1 MSKKAIV
8 TGASRGI
15 GKGIAMC
22 LAAEG
27 YDLAISYASKKEEA
41 EKVAEQI
48 RETYHTRCLIYQAA
62 LQEKGAGKA
71 LFDRAVA
78 DLGGLDLLVNNAG
91 LTIFE
96 SLQEIK
102 EETLDLLINLDFKNY
117 ILMMRE
123 AANYMIASGTKGNII
138 NITSSRGEQSYP
150 EDGLYG
156 GLKAGLNRAIC
167 SFALDVSQYGIRINN
182 VAPGAIRI
190 RTREELIEAVRK
202 AEALGIETS
211 LTFLSGIGGRAMWRE
226 NAVGNR
232 IALGRSGL
240 PEDIGHA
247 VAFLASDKAS
257 YITGTTL
264 RVDGGLILPGMPEM
278 ITEGLKP
285 GEWRSVAK
293 PVKNKGFSL

>member
-48 RETYHTRCLIYQAA
+48 RETYHTRCLIYQAV

-123 AANYMIASGTKGNII
+123 AANYMIASGTKGSII

-190 RTREELIEAVRK
+190 RTREELIE
-202 AEALGIETS
+202 
-211 LTFLSGIGGRAMWRE
+211 GGNVAMADFWDE
-226 NAVGNR
+226 LGNR

>member
-71 LFDRAVA
+71 LFDQAVS

-190 RTREELIEAVRK
+190 RTREELIEA
-202 AEALGIETS
+202 GNDY
-211 LTFLSGIGGRAMWRE
+211 GRAKAGRMAFRGKARKKQGIFVVRRQEQINRE
-226 NAVGNR
+226 G
-232 IALGRSGL
+232 I
-240 PEDIGHA
+240 I
-247 VAFLASDKAS
+247 
-257 YITGTTL
+257 
-264 RVDGGLILPGMPEM
+264 
-278 ITEGLKP
+278 
-285 GEWRSVAK
+285 
-293 PVKNKGFSL
+293 

>member
-190 RTREELIEAVRK
+190 RTREELIE
-202 AEALGIETS
+202 
-211 LTFLSGIGGRAMWRE
+211 GGNVAMADFWDE
-226 NAVGNR
+226 LGNR

-293 PVKNKGFSL
+293 PVKNKEFSL

>member
-96 SLQEIK
+96 SLQEVK

-190 RTREELIEAVRK
+190 RTREELIE
-202 AEALGIETS
+202 
-211 LTFLSGIGGRAMWRE
+211 GGNVAMADFWDE
-226 NAVGNR
+226 LGNR

>member
-48 RETYHTRCLIYQAA
+48 RETYHTRCLIYQAS

-71 LFDRAVA
+71 LFDQAVS

-96 SLQEIK
+96 SLQEIM

-190 RTREELIEAVRK
+190 RTREELIE
-202 AEALGIETS
+202 
-211 LTFLSGIGGRAMWRE
+211 GGNVAMADFWDE
-226 NAVGNR
+226 LGNR

>member
-123 AANYMIASGTKGNII
+123 AANYMIASGTKGSII

-190 RTREELIEAVRK
+190 RTREELIEV
-202 AEALGIETS
+202 GNV
-211 LTFLSGIGGRAMWRE
+211 AMADFWDE
-226 NAVGNR
+226 LGNR

>member
-1 MSKKAIV
+1 MNKKAIV

-190 RTREELIEAVRK
+190 RTREELIE
-202 AEALGIETS
+202 
-211 LTFLSGIGGRAMWRE
+211 GGNVAMADFWDE
-226 NAVGNR
+226 LGNR

>member
-1 MSKKAIV
+1 MSKKVII

-190 RTREELIEAVRK
+190 RTREELIE
-202 AEALGIETS
+202 
-211 LTFLSGIGGRAMWRE
+211 GGNVAMADFWDE
-226 NAVGNR
+226 LGNR

>member
-190 RTREELIEAVRK
+190 RTREELIE
-202 AEALGIETS
+202 
-211 LTFLSGIGGRAMWRE
+211 GGNVAMADFWDE
-226 NAVGNR
+226 LGNR

>member
-190 RTREELIEAVRK
+190 RTREELIE
-202 AEALGIETS
+202 
-211 LTFLSGIGGRAMWRE
+211 GGNVAMADFWDE
-226 NAVGNR
+226 LGNR

-247 VAFLASDKAS
+247 VAFLVSDKAS

>member
-96 SLQEIK
+96 SLQEFK
-102 EETLDLLINLDFKNY
+102 EDTLDLLINLDFKNY

-190 RTREELIEAVRK
+190 RTREELIE
-202 AEALGIETS
+202 
-211 LTFLSGIGGRAMWRE
+211 GGNVAMADFWDE
-226 NAVGNR
+226 LGNR

>member
-1 MSKKAIV
+1 MNKIALV
-8 TGASRGI
+8 TGGSRGI
-15 GKGIAMC
+15 GAAIADALSEAGWYVC
-22 LAAEG
+22 ISYEKNEAAAAE
-27 YDLAISYASKKEEA
+27 
-41 EKVAEQI
+41 VARKI
-48 RETYHTRCLIYQAA
+48 GGRAYRADMA
-62 LQEKGAGKA
+62 
-71 LFDRAVA
+71 DRAQLEWLVRSIR
-78 DLGGLDLLVNNAG
+78 DEVGEISLLVNNAG

-190 RTREELIEAVRK
+190 RTREELIE
-202 AEALGIETS
+202 
-211 LTFLSGIGGRAMWRE
+211 GGNVAMADFWDE
-226 NAVGNR
+226 LGNR

>member
-1 MSKKAIV
+1 MRKKAIV

-48 RETYHTRCLIYQAA
+48 RETYHTRCLIYQAS

-71 LFDRAVA
+71 LFDQAVS

-123 AANYMIASGTKGNII
+123 AANYMIAGGIKGSII

-156 GLKAGLNRAIC
+156 GLKAGLNRAIR

-190 RTREELIEAVRK
+190 RTREELIEGGNA
-202 AEALGIETS
+202 AMADFWDELGT
-211 LTFLSGIGGRAMWRE
+211 
-226 NAVGNR
+226 R
-232 IALGRSGL
+232 IALGRAGL
-240 PEDIGHA
+240 PEDIGQA
-247 VAFLASDKAS
+247 VAFLASDRAS
-257 YITGTTL
+257 YITGMTL

>member
-96 SLQEIK
+96 SLQDIQ

-190 RTREELIEAVRK
+190 RTREELIE
-202 AEALGIETS
+202 
-211 LTFLSGIGGRAMWRE
+211 GGNVAMADFWDE
-226 NAVGNR
+226 LGNR

>member
-1 MSKKAIV
+1 MRKKAIV

-22 LAAEG
+22 LAEEG
-27 YDLAISYASKKEEA
+27 YDLAISYVSKKEEA
-41 EKVAEQI
+41 DKVVEQI
-48 RETYHTRCLIYQAA
+48 SETYHTRCFAYQAA
-62 LQEKGAGKA
+62 LQEK
-71 LFDRAVA
+71 AVS

-96 SLQEIK
+96 SLQNIQ

-190 RTREELIEAVRK
+190 RTREELIE
-202 AEALGIETS
+202 
-211 LTFLSGIGGRAMWRE
+211 GGNVAMADFWDE
-226 NAVGNR
+226 LGNR

>member
-1 MSKKAIV
+1 
-8 TGASRGI
+8 
-15 GKGIAMC
+15 MC

-48 RETYHTRCLIYQAA
+48 RETYHTRCFAYQAA

-123 AANYMIASGTKGNII
+123 AANYMICLLY
-138 NITSSRGEQSYP
+138 TSR
-150 EDGLYG
+150 
-156 GLKAGLNRAIC
+156 C
-167 SFALDVSQYGIRINN
+167 V
-182 VAPGAIRI
+182 
-190 RTREELIEAVRK
+190 
-202 AEALGIETS
+202 
-211 LTFLSGIGGRAMWRE
+211 
-226 NAVGNR
+226 
-232 IALGRSGL
+232 
-240 PEDIGHA
+240 
-247 VAFLASDKAS
+247 
-257 YITGTTL
+257 
-264 RVDGGLILPGMPEM
+264 
-278 ITEGLKP
+278 
-285 GEWRSVAK
+285 
-293 PVKNKGFSL
+293 

>member
-48 RETYHTRCLIYQAA
+48 RETYHTRCLIYQAS

-71 LFDRAVA
+71 LFDQAVS

-102 EETLDLLINLDFKNY
+102 EETMDLLINLDFKNY

-190 RTREELIEAVRK
+190 RTREELIE
-202 AEALGIETS
+202 
-211 LTFLSGIGGRAMWRE
+211 GGNVAMADFWDE
-226 NAVGNR
+226 LGNR

>member
-190 RTREELIEAVRK
+190 RTREELIE
-202 AEALGIETS
+202 
-211 LTFLSGIGGRAMWRE
+211 GGNVAMADFWDE
-226 NAVGNR
+226 LGNR

-264 RVDGGLILPGMPEM
+264 RVVGGLILPGMPEM

>member
-71 LFDRAVA
+71 LFDQAVS

-102 EETLDLLINLDFKNY
+102 DETLDLLINLYFKNY

-190 RTREELIEAVRK
+190 RTREELIE
-202 AEALGIETS
+202 
-211 LTFLSGIGGRAMWRE
+211 GGNVAMADFWDE
-226 NAVGNR
+226 LGNR

>member
-96 SLQEIK
+96 SLQNIQ

-190 RTREELIEAVRK
+190 RTREELIE
-202 AEALGIETS
+202 
-211 LTFLSGIGGRAMWRE
+211 GGNVAMADFWDE
-226 NAVGNR
+226 LGNR

>member
-48 RETYHTRCLIYQAA
+48 RETYHTRCLIYQAS

-71 LFDRAVA
+71 LFDQAVSG
-78 DLGGLDLLVNNAG
+78 LGGLDLLVNNAG

-190 RTREELIEAVRK
+190 RTREELIE
-202 AEALGIETS
+202 
-211 LTFLSGIGGRAMWRE
+211 GGNVAMADFWDE
-226 NAVGNR
+226 LGNR

>member
-48 RETYHTRCLIYQAA
+48 RETYHTRCLIYQAS

-96 SLQEIK
+96 SLQDIQ

-190 RTREELIEAVRK
+190 RTREELIE
-202 AEALGIETS
+202 
-211 LTFLSGIGGRAMWRE
+211 GGNVAMADFWDE
-226 NAVGNR
+226 LGNR

>member
-1 MSKKAIV
+1 MKKKAIV

-22 LAAEG
+22 LAEEG
-27 YDLAISYASKKEEA
+27 YDLAISYVSKKEEA
-41 EKVAEQI
+41 DKVVEQI
-48 RETYHTRCLIYQAA
+48 SETYHTRCFAYQAA

-156 GLKAGLNRAIC
+156 GL
-167 SFALDVSQYGIRINN
+167 
-182 VAPGAIRI
+182 
-190 RTREELIEAVRK
+190 
-202 AEALGIETS
+202 
-211 LTFLSGIGGRAMWRE
+211 
-226 NAVGNR
+226 
-232 IALGRSGL
+232 
-240 PEDIGHA
+240 
-247 VAFLASDKAS
+247 
-257 YITGTTL
+257 
-264 RVDGGLILPGMPEM
+264 
-278 ITEGLKP
+278 
-285 GEWRSVAK
+285 
-293 PVKNKGFSL
+293 

>member
-190 RTREELIEAVRK
+190 RTREELIE
-202 AEALGIETS
+202 
-211 LTFLSGIGGRAMWRE
+211 GGNVAMADFWDE
-226 NAVGNR
+226 LGNR

-257 YITGTTL
+257 YITGPTL

>member
-22 LAAEG
+22 LAAEE

-190 RTREELIEAVRK
+190 RTREELIE
-202 AEALGIETS
+202 
-211 LTFLSGIGGRAMWRE
+211 GGNVAMADFWDE
-226 NAVGNR
+226 LGNR

>member
-62 LQEKGAGKA
+62 LQEKGAGKT

-190 RTREELIEAVRK
+190 RTREELIE
-202 AEALGIETS
+202 
-211 LTFLSGIGGRAMWRE
+211 GGNVAMADFWDE
-226 NAVGNR
+226 LGNR

>member
-48 RETYHTRCLIYQAA
+48 RETYHTRCLIYQAS

-71 LFDRAVA
+71 LFDQAVS

-123 AANYMIASGTKGNII
+123 AANYMIAGGIKGSII

-156 GLKAGLNRAIC
+156 GLKAGLNRAIR

-190 RTREELIEAVRK
+190 RTREELIEGGNVAM
-202 AEALGIETS
+202 ADFWDELGT
-211 LTFLSGIGGRAMWRE
+211 
-226 NAVGNR
+226 R
-232 IALGRSGL
+232 IALGRAGL
-240 PEDIGHA
+240 PEDIGQA
-247 VAFLASDKAS
+247 VAFLASDRAS
-257 YITGTTL
+257 YITGMTL

>member
-41 EKVAEQI
+41 DKVAEQI
-48 RETYHTRCLIYQAA
+48 RETYHTRCLIYQAS

-71 LFDRAVA
+71 LFDQAVS

-190 RTREELIEAVRK
+190 RTREELIE
-202 AEALGIETS
+202 
-211 LTFLSGIGGRAMWRE
+211 GGNVAMADFWDE
-226 NAVGNR
+226 LGNR

>member
-48 RETYHTRCLIYQAA
+48 RETYHTRCLIYQAS

-71 LFDRAVA
+71 LFDQAVS

-123 AANYMIASGTKGNII
+123 AANYMIAGGIKGSII

-156 GLKAGLNRAIC
+156 GLKAGLNRAIR

-190 RTREELIEAVRK
+190 RTREELIEGGNA
-202 AEALGIETS
+202 AMADFWDELGT
-211 LTFLSGIGGRAMWRE
+211 
-226 NAVGNR
+226 R
-232 IALGRSGL
+232 IALGRAGL
-240 PEDIGHA
+240 PEDIGQA
-247 VAFLASDKAS
+247 VAFLASDRAS
-257 YITGTTL
+257 YITGMTL

-293 PVKNKGFSL
+293 PARDKGFTL

>member
-78 DLGGLDLLVNNAG
+78 ELGGLDLLVNNAG

-96 SLQEIK
+96 SLQNIQ

-190 RTREELIEAVRK
+190 RTREELIE
-202 AEALGIETS
+202 
-211 LTFLSGIGGRAMWRE
+211 GGNVAMADFWDE
-226 NAVGNR
+226 LGNR

>member
-27 YDLAISYASKKEEA
+27 YDLAISYASKKEDA
-41 EKVAEQI
+41 ERVAEQI

-190 RTREELIEAVRK
+190 RTREELIE
-202 AEALGIETS
+202 
-211 LTFLSGIGGRAMWRE
+211 GGNVAMADFWDE
-226 NAVGNR
+226 LGNR